1 MQPTISFNQPYV
13 GSISLFNK
21 SKYSPLAI
29 LAASLFPLEKLTF
42 SLFSINVIGKFKL
55 FKYSTDPSF
64 DALSTTMIS

>member
-1 MQPTISFNQPYV
+1 MHPTISLSHPYV

-42 SLFSINVIGKFKL
+42 SLFSITVIGKSREY
-55 FKYSTDPSF
+55 KYSTDSSQE
-64 DALSTTMIS
+64 ALSTTIIS